1 MKVCWECGEQLQV
14 INNKVYH
21 YKESGLDNVYLHGIV
36 QYKCPK
42 CGQGGPEIPKIEE
55 LHLLIGRELVCKE
68 NLLSGAEMKFLRKE
82 IGLKSKEMAG
92 LLDVKPETYS
102 RWENDKDKIGPIYDR
117 HLRSLYMLNA
127 DYEFGAV
134 LHEGIRFT
142 KRMALKKDEM
152 APKKDKI
159 EISASEWLKPFDEP
173 IFNET
178 CLMCSMST

>member
-1 MKVCWECGEQLQV
+1 MIK
-14 INNKVYH
+14 
-21 YKESGLDNVYLHGIV
+21 
-36 QYKCPK
+36 
-42 CGQGGPEIPKIEE
+42 
-55 LHLLIGRELVCKE
+55 
-68 NLLSGAEMKFLRKE
+68 
-82 IGLKSKEMAG
+82 
-92 LLDVKPETYS
+92 
-102 RWENDKDKIGPIYDR
+102 IYDR